1 MENVETISLN
11 LSISKEIWFNTKIY
25 DQMKKVFAKMKKLR
39 LLKVYYNYDYGDSV
53 HQEFHEYKMHLPK
66 GFEFPPNLRYLHW
79 ENLESLP
86 SNFNGENLVAIN
98 LNSSNIKEL
107 LTGEKV

>member
-1 MENVETISLN
+1 MKNVETISLN

-25 DQMKKVFAKMKKLR
+25 DQMKKVFAKMKKHR
-39 LLKVYYNYDYGDSV
+39 LLKVYYNY
-53 HQEFHEYKMHLPK
+53 EYKMHLPK

-86 SNFNGENLVAIN
+86 SNFHGENLVAIN
-98 LNSSNIKEL
+98 LKSSNIKEF